1 MPKGT
6 SGGKRT
12 NNKQVFTKGDIRYIV
27 SRNSRGLY
35 DYQSQEYSATNKK
48 WVNMSKQV
56 NFSREAI
63 EDWLDIRLGGVAPKT
78 GKPINRLGQANPE
91 NTEVVDLTK
100 VRRKKAK

>member
-1 MPKGT
+1 
-6 SGGKRT
+6 
-12 NNKQVFTKGDIRYIV
+12 
-27 SRNSRGLY
+27 
-35 DYQSQEYSATNKK
+35 
-48 WVNMSKQV
+48 MSKQV